1 MLNHNV
7 LTFIKMQTIKP
18 PQSRFLCVKILIIE
32 DEPRLSDSISR
43 YLEGQGYLCEEAF
56 TFADAKMMAGSYD
69 YDCVLLD
76 LMLPGGNG
84 LDILREI
91 RRRNN
96 GEGVIIISAKDSIDD
111 RVSGLEIGADDYLP
125 KPFALAELSMRIYA
139 LIRRKEFSANNI
151 IHSNGLAINLLQKTV
166 TANGQPITLTRT
178 EYELLTFFVSNSGK
192 VISKPA
198 IAEHLSGEMADMMDS
213 FDFIYS
219 HIKNLKSKL
228 AKAGVKDCIKTVY
241 GTGYVWTE

>member
-1 MLNHNV
+1 MSVMAVMKN
-7 LTFIKMQTIKP
+7 
-18 PQSRFLCVKILIIE
+18 VKILIIE
-32 DEPRLSDSISR
+32 DERRLSDSIKK
-43 YLEGQGYLCEEAF
+43 YLEGQEYLCEQAF
-56 TFADAKMMAGSYD
+56 NYNEAKMKAGSYD

-76 LMLPGGNG
+76 LMLPGGDG

-91 RRRNN
+91 RKRHN

-125 KPFALAELSMRIYA
+125 KPFALPELSMRIYA

-151 IHSNGLAINLLQKTV
+151 IHSNGLTIDLLQRTV
-166 TANGQPITLTRT
+166 TANGEQIALTRS
-178 EYELLTFFVSNSGK
+178 EYELLTFFVSNKNK

-228 AKAGVKDCIKTVY
+228 AKAGVKECIKTVY
-241 GTGYVWTE
+241 GTGYIWTE

>member
-1 MLNHNV
+1 M
-7 LTFIKMQTIKP
+7 
-18 PQSRFLCVKILIIE
+18 KILIIE
-32 DEPRLSDSISR
+32 DERRLSDSIRR
-43 YLEGQGYLCEEAF
+43 YLEGQGYLCEQAF

-76 LMLPGGNG
+76 LMLPGGDG
-84 LDILREI
+84 LDILRSL
-91 RRRNN
+91 RSRHK

-139 LIRRKEFSANNI
+139 LIRRKEFSASNTI
-151 IHSNGLAINLLQKTV
+151 SSNGLTIDLLQKTV
-166 TANGQPITLTRT
+166 SANGHPIPLTRT
-178 EYELLTFFVSNSGK
+178 EFELLTFFVGNAGK

-219 HIKNLKSKL
+219 HIKNLKMKL
-228 AKAGVKDCIKTVY
+228 AKAGVRDCIKTVY